1 LILQLELA
9 AILIDRVL
17 LKRDNA
23 SVLAGLS
30 DYMGFHH
37 SSCCLGQQLSGLLG
51 WSFFLVRLSIGWCL
65 DTLSRRWLSNHSN
78 LPNLLL
84 RPKDLRWGSSSPK
97 AQGTNL
103 VARSMP
109 RDDGTPALT

>member
-17 LKRDNA
+17 LKRDNS

-30 DYMGFHH
+30 DLMGFHH

-51 WSFFLVRLSIGWCL
+51 WTFLLVRLSLGGCL
-65 DTLSRRWLSNHSN
+65 DTLSRRWLGNHSN

-103 VARSMP
+103 VARSMS
-109 RDDGTPALT
+109 RDDGTSALS